1 MLLLPIFMRIK
12 ILLYVGFTFGCLQSA
27 FGEQSV
33 TSAINTQGIAT
44 RALETVQAEALIRAG
59 LPGSADA
66 ILRIVLSE
74 EDVLNEKL
82 ILRARFGLVEAL
94 VMQFNFKEAQME
106 LLKIPAESQNGL
118 FWLHSAV
125 ASYGTG
131 ESVNWQVIKDQ
142 LAKIEVEGLPKAS
155 LYWYYL
161 MQALKAE
168 NNGNS
173 EVLLEAL
180 SKASERAELSYERA
194 MLGAISLRQIL
205 TNRPVSD
212 ESLKLLKQNF
222 ASARGASVYS
232 HAKQYALALWSR
244 GDVNE
249 ALKIL
254 NLDKQLKRYGTYVT
268 LEQREQL
275 RLLRAMMQGEATTE
289 GQMALAELIRSGQS
303 RETMEIA
310 LHLMSLQ
317 SSESSIFTDL
327 LNEIIARE
335 EAHALVGQMYYLRSQ
350 LALIRGE
357 LDLAKSD
364 AELMLDNYP
373 GLERIADAFLVLAFA
388 ALQSE
393 PPQYRTAANFL
404 TQMRD
409 QAVDTSISA
418 ELNERI
424 GDCYYLN
431 GDFKNAIE
439 FYGLALVERPE
450 SLGRLFLRVATAS
463 IQAGQLDT
471 ALLYV
476 DQMPLNNTEVALE
489 RWQAEWNIAQ
499 GLIKDARGLD
509 ALSRIR
515 ELIQVEQSA
524 IPLELELRL
533 RWLALK
539 LSLEF
544 EPTIDRAAISSQ
556 ISQHL
561 ERLSESAEL
570 SPEAAALT
578 AEFLLLKSIVLYRSN
593 EVENANAVLLDLRS
607 RYPESIAS
615 QRSYALQ
622 AAEMETLGELEAAQG
637 ILLELVDQ
645 YPQSGLA
652 TQALFEAAIM
662 SERRGSEFYIE
673 TIKLYDQL
681 ANAYPD
687 SELVY
692 RARLRQGDLLRLLND
707 FSGAQLVYETLINT
721 YPEDKLR
728 PIAELSRAESMLALA
743 NDDPAKFAKVS
754 SSLERLVDLPNL
766 DLDFRV
772 EAMYK
777 WAFALQELGASAEAR
792 AVLAQSIARNLL
804 DTKSAAALGSA
815 GRYWAARTML
825 ELGEQLHL
833 AGELKEAKMIY
844 RKLIAYNLP
853 GRGLAQTRVNSIQ
866 IIKN

>member
-1 MLLLPIFMRIK
+1 MLLFPIFWRIK
-12 ILLYVGFTFGCLQSA
+12 ILFFVGLTLGCLSSVRAQ
-27 FGEQSV
+27 GSV
-33 TSAINTQGIAT
+33 TYAINLQDIAFHT
-44 RALETVQAEALIRAG
+44 METVQAEALIRAG
-59 LPGSADA
+59 LPGSAVD
-66 ILRIVLSE
+66 ILRL
-74 EDVLNEKL
+74 VLNEEDKLREDL
-82 ILRARFGLVEAL
+82 ILRSRLALIEAL
-94 VMQFNFKEAQME
+94 VMQNKFKDAQIE
-106 LLKIPAESQNGL
+106 LLKIPIQSQNDL
-118 FWLHSAV
+118 YWLHSV
-125 ASYGTG
+125 VISYGNG
-131 ESVNWQVIKDQ
+131 ESVNWDVIKDN
-142 LAKIEVEGLPKAS
+142 LAKIEVEKLPKAS
-155 LYWYYL
+155 VYWYFV
-161 MQALKAE
+161 MQTLSVENKGTSKAF
-168 NNGNS
+168 
-173 EVLLEAL
+173 LEAL
-180 SKASERAELSYERA
+180 DEASKKAELPYERA
-194 MLGAISLRQIL
+194 MLGAISLRQVLANGSI
-205 TNRPVSD
+205 PE
-212 ESLKLLKQNF
+212 ESLKSLKRNF
-222 ASARGASVYS
+222 TSAQGASVYS
-232 HAKQYALALWSR
+232 YAKQYALALWSR
-244 GDVNE
+244 GEVEE
-249 ALKIL
+249 ALKVL
-254 NLDKQLKRYGTYVT
+254 DLDKQLKRYGSYFT

-303 RETMEIA
+303 AETMEIA

-317 SSESSIFTDL
+317 SAESSIFTDL

-373 GLERIADAFLVLAFA
+373 GMERISDAFLVLAFA

-409 QAVDTSISA
+409 QALDISISA

-431 GDFKNAIE
+431 GDFKNSIE

-450 SLGRLFLRVATAS
+450 ALGRLFLRVATAS
-463 IQAGQLDT
+463 IQAGQLET

-476 DQMPLNNTEVALE
+476 DQMPLNNAEVALE

-499 GLIKDARGLD
+499 ALIKDARGLE

-515 ELIQVEQSA
+515 KLTQVKQSA

-539 LSLEF
+539 LSLQYEL
-544 EPTIDRAAISSQ
+544 TVDHAAILSQ
-556 ISQHL
+556 INQHL
-561 ERLSESAEL
+561 ERLSNSTEL
-570 SPEAAALT
+570 PPEASALI
-578 AEFLLLKSIVLYRSN
+578 AEFLLLKSVIYYRSN
-593 EVENANAVLLDLRS
+593 ELENANAVLLDLRS
-607 RYPESIAS
+607 RYSESLAS
-615 QRSYALQ
+615 QRSYTLQ
-622 AAEMETLGELEAAQG
+622 AAELEILGELEEAQG

-645 YPQSGLA
+645 YPQSELA
-652 TQALFEAAIM
+652 AQALFEAALM
-662 SERRGSEFYIE
+662 SERRGNEFYVE

-687 SELVY
+687 SDLIY

-707 FSGAQLVYETLINT
+707 FSGAQLVYETLINI

-728 PIAELSRAESMLALA
+728 PIAELSRAECMLALVN
-743 NDDPAKFAKVS
+743 NDPTKFAKVS
-754 SSLERLVDLPNL
+754 SNLERLVDLPNL

-772 EAMYK
+772 EAMFK
-777 WAFALQELGASAEAR
+777 WAFALGELGASVEAR
-792 AVLAQSIARNLL
+792 AVLAQSVARNLL
-804 DTKSAAALGSA
+804 DTKSAAALGSV

-853 GRGLAQTRVNSIQ
+853 GRGIAQTRINAIQ

>member
-1 MLLLPIFMRIK
+1 
-12 ILLYVGFTFGCLQSA
+12 
-27 FGEQSV
+27 
-33 TSAINTQGIAT
+33 
-44 RALETVQAEALIRAG
+44 
-59 LPGSADA
+59 
-66 ILRIVLSE
+66 
-74 EDVLNEKL
+74 
-82 ILRARFGLVEAL
+82 
-94 VMQFNFKEAQME
+94 
-106 LLKIPAESQNGL
+106 
-118 FWLHSAV
+118 
-125 ASYGTG
+125 
-131 ESVNWQVIKDQ
+131 
-142 LAKIEVEGLPKAS
+142 
-155 LYWYYL
+155 
-161 MQALKAE
+161 
-168 NNGNS
+168 
-173 EVLLEAL
+173 
-180 SKASERAELSYERA
+180 
-194 MLGAISLRQIL
+194 
-205 TNRPVSD
+205 
-212 ESLKLLKQNF
+212 
-222 ASARGASVYS
+222 
-232 HAKQYALALWSR
+232 
-244 GDVNE
+244 
-249 ALKIL
+249 
-254 NLDKQLKRYGTYVT
+254 
-268 LEQREQL
+268 
-275 RLLRAMMQGEATTE
+275 
-289 GQMALAELIRSGQS
+289 
-303 RETMEIA
+303 
-310 LHLMSLQ
+310 MSLQ
-317 SSESSIFTDL
+317 STESSIFTDL

-373 GLERIADAFLVLAFA
+373 GLERISDAFLVLAFA

-404 TQMRD
+404 IQMRD
-409 QAVDTSISA
+409 QAVDTSIAA

-524 IPLELELRL
+524 VPLELELRL

-539 LSLEF
+539 LSLQLEL
-544 EPTIDRAAISSQ
+544 TIDPAIVSSQ

-561 ERLSESAEL
+561 ARLFESKEL
-570 SPEAAALT
+570 SQDAAALA
-578 AEFLLLKSIVLYRSN
+578 AEFLLLKSTAHYRSN
-593 EVENANAVLLDLRS
+593 EVENANAVLLELRS
-607 RYPESIAS
+607 KYPNSIAS

-622 AAEMETLGELEAAQG
+622 AAEMEMLGELEEAQA

-645 YPQSGLA
+645 YPQGGLA
-652 TQALFEAAIM
+652 TQALFEAALL

-687 SELVY
+687 SVLVY

-728 PIAELSRAESMLALA
+728 PIAELSRAECMLALA
-743 NDDPAKFAKVS
+743 KNDPTKFAKVS

-777 WAFALQELGASAEAR
+777 WAFALKELGANEEAR
-792 AVLAQSIARNLL
+792 AVLAQSVASNLL
-804 DTKSAAALGSA
+804 NTKSASALEPT